1 MNDWNFPH
9 EKFDDGYV
17 LCADSTQPG
26 VMLAVRQ
33 LTGDVPLII
42 ADPPYGNIVDEKWDR
57 VNDSDELFSS
67 WMIRWTRGWTEKCL
81 LPGGAFYVWGG
92 VGKPG
97 FRPFLRY
104 LSEVEQEGKFELAN
118 LITWSKKRAYGVQ
131 NNYLWTREE
140 CAYFIFGDA
149 KKPRCF
155 NVPLLDT
162 KRGYAGYNAKYPAKS
177 EFYRRTNVWTDIN
190 EMFRGKVHPTQK
202 QQRLHEVM
210 IEVHTQPG
218 EWVIDPFAGAG
229 TTAFACRKLG
239 RKFVVIE
246 NDPTCYQDTV
256 NRLRTGDSVDACK
269 STSTTTPNTDTLKKR
284 SRRTPST

>member
-1 MNDWNFPH
+1 MTLLKC
-9 EKFDDGYV
+9 EKLDDGYA
-17 LCADSTQPG
+17 LCADSTDP
-26 VMLAVRQ
+26 AVIQ
-33 LTGDVPLII
+33 EVKCLVGDVPLVI
-42 ADPPYGNIVDEKWDR
+42 ADPPYGNIVKEKWDR
-57 VNDSDELFSS
+57 TNDSDELFSN
-67 WMIRWTRGWTEKCL
+67 WMIKWTHSWAENCL

-92 VGKPG
+92 VGTPG

-104 LSEVEQEGKFELAN
+104 LSEVEQPNKFELAN

-140 CAYFIFGDA
+140 CAYFVVGNA
-149 KKPRCF
+149 KKPKCF
-155 NVPLLDT
+155 NVPLLDV

-177 EFYRRTNVWTDIN
+177 EFYRRTNVWIDIN

-202 QQRLHEVM
+202 TQRLHEVM

-229 TTAFACRKLG
+229 TTANACRKLG

-246 NDPTCYQDTV
+246 NDLKYFDELV
-256 NRLRTGDSVDACK
+256 NRLK
-269 STSTTTPNTDTLKKR
+269 IEK
-284 SRRTPST
+284 